1 MKEDWE
7 YSLGKSFAEY
17 VVQYAREGSGGND
30 TIERAVA
37 EVIQ

>member
-1 MKEDWE
+1 L
-7 YSLGKSFAEY
+7 LGKSFAEY
-17 VVQYAREGSGGND
+17 VVQCAREGSGRSD